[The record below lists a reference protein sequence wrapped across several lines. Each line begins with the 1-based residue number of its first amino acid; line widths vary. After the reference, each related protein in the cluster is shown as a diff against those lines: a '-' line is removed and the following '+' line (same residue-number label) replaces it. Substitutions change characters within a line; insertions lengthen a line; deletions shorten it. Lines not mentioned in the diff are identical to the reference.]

1 MTPPPL
7 LLRNAR
13 PIGFGPGGPGRPD
26 GPLDILIGGDGRIAA
41 SGARLS
47 APEAARMLDL
57 AGAWLSPGWVD
68 LHCHIYHGGTDI
80 SVRAREIGAATGV
93 ATLVDAGSAGEANFV
108 GFREYVAQTASEQIF
123 AFLNLGS
130 IGLVACNRVSELI
143 DHRSIDIDRTLACI
157 DANRD
162 LIKGI
167 KVRASGVILGSWGI
181 APVKIAKKVAK
192 LAGLPLM
199 VHIGEPPPLVEEVF
213 DVIGPGD
220 IVTHCFHGKR
230 GANLL
235 EDQDL
240 ADWAKRLADSG
251 VILDIGHGAASFSYA
266 VGMAGL
272 KRGITPATISTDL
285 HLRNVDGPVWDLSLV
300 MSKLLALGMS
310 FEAVIAAVTANPLR
324 AIGQPHERLLAPGAD
339 ARFTCFTV
347 EDCDLTLPDSQRAKL
362 RLTRRFMPRQT
373 ILCASAIAATSR
385 YPNGG

>member
-1 MTPPPL
+1 MTETTL
-7 LLRNAR
+7 LLRNAHPVGFAPDSPAG
-13 PIGFGPGGPGRPD
+13 PI
-26 GPLDILIGGDGRIAA
+26 DILIGGDGRVIAA
-41 SGARLS
+41 QAKLAAPHDARV
-47 APEAARMLDL
+47 LDL
-57 AGAWLSPGWVD
+57 ADAYLSPGWVD

-80 SVRAREIGAATGV
+80 SVRAREIGARTGV
-93 ATLVDAGSAGEANFV
+93 ATLVDAGSAGEANFI
-108 GFREYVAQTASEQIF
+108 GFREYIAHAATEQIF

-143 DHRSIDIDRTLACI
+143 DHRSIDIDRTLACV

-213 DVIGPGD
+213 EVIGPGD

-235 EDQDL
+235 EDEEL

-272 KRGITPATISTDL
+272 KRGIVPATISTDL

-310 FEAVIAAVTANPLR
+310 FDSVIAAVTVNPLH
-324 AIGQPHERLLAPGAD
+324 AIRQPHEALLAPGAE
-339 ARFTCFTV
+339 ARFTAFAV
-347 EDCDLTLPDSQRAKL
+347 ADCDLTLPDAQRAPLHLK
-362 RLTRRFMPRQT
+362 RRFIPRHT
-373 ILCASAIAATSR
+373 IIGATAIAATSR